1 MKRDIREKQILIKMG
16 KELETISESNGL
28 YSLSDTKKS
37 SIDDETIV
45 NNIPF

>member
-1 MKRDIREKQILIKMG
+1 MG

-28 YSLSDTKKS
+28 YRLSDTKKS